1 MLLDSKCMI
10 TLGACLVGMT
20 LLVSG
25 CNQPAP
31 LPVGGAVDLSF
42 QQTAVGAG
50 RTNQT
55 SSNQGDT
62 SKSSNTTETN
72 NAQPAKAEVNQPV
85 VDAQTN
91 PMEANKPDTNK
102 LESNQADLKQSEATT
117 KQENKS
123 AASEADVNKSVSP
136 EPKTA
141 SEQLPAVS
149 GESGKD
155 VPRTAQAAAVS
166 TPAATVEPAVEPV
179 IQPAP
184 SEPVTQPA
192 SVPSQPISSEKTP
205 AVEKTAANI
214 IKDATKAA
222 TLTFKDLY
230 SDMTVR
236 GVKFSDKLTQLANK
250 KVEMTGYMAPPLTAK
265 VNFFVLTRVAMSICP
280 FCSTDADWPI
290 DIVVVSMPKGKEV
303 VPTEHQVKVTGTLS
317 IGSQTDETTGFVSL
331 IRIIADK
338 VEVLK

>member
-1 MLLDSKCMI
+1 MLLDSKCRI

-50 RTNQT
+50 KTNQT

-85 VDAQTN
+85 AAAQAN
-91 PMEANKPDTNK
+91 PMEANQPDANK
-102 LESNQADLKQSEATT
+102 SESNQADLKQSEATT

-141 SEQLPAVS
+141 SGQLPAVS
-149 GESGKD
+149 VESGKD
-155 VPRTAQAAAVS
+155 VPRTA
-166 TPAATVEPAVEPV
+166 PAATVEPAAEPV
-179 IQPAP
+179 TQPAP

-192 SVPSQPISSEKTP
+192 SVPTQPISSEKTP

-250 KVEMTGYMAPPLTAK
+250 KVEMTGFMAPPLTAK

>member
-31 LPVGGAVDLSF
+31 LRDGGAVDLSF
-42 QQTAVGAG
+42 QQTAVGTG
-50 RTNQT
+50 KTNQT
-55 SSNQGDT
+55 SSNQGDMN
-62 SKSSNTTETN
+62 KSSNTTETN
-72 NAQPAKAEVNQPV
+72 AEQAARSEVNQPKA
-85 VDAQTN
+85 DAQTN
-91 PMEANKPDTNK
+91 HLEANKLDTDK
-102 LESNQADLKQSEATT
+102 SESNQPDLKQSEVTT
-117 KQENKS
+117 KQENKP
-123 AASEADVNKSVSP
+123 AASVADVNKSVSP

-141 SEQLPAVS
+141 SEQQPPVS
-149 GESGKD
+149 GESGADLPMPEKSA
-155 VPRTAQAAAVS
+155 TAS
-166 TPAATVEPAVEPV
+166 TASESAVETV
-179 IQPAP
+179 TKPAP
-184 SEPVTQPA
+184 SEAASQPA
-192 SVPSQPISSEKTP
+192 STPSKPLSSEQTP
-205 AVEKTAANI
+205 AADKTAAVNI
-214 IKDATKAA
+214 VKDITKAA
-222 TLTFKDLY
+222 TITFKDLY

-250 KVEMTGYMAPPLTAK
+250 KVEMTGFMAPPLTAK

-303 VPTEHQVKVTGTLS
+303 IPTEHQVKVTGTLS
-317 IGSQTDETTGFVSL
+317 IGSQTDEETGFVSL

>member
-1 MLLDSKCMI
+1 M
-10 TLGACLVGMT
+10 
-20 LLVSG
+20 
-25 CNQPAP
+25 
-31 LPVGGAVDLSF
+31 SF

-50 RTNQT
+50 KTNQT
-55 SSNQGDT
+55 GSNQGDMN
-62 SKSSNTTETN
+62 KSSNTAETDA
-72 NAQPAKAEVNQPV
+72 AQAARAEVNQPKA
-85 VDAQTN
+85 DTQTN
-91 PMEANKPDTNK
+91 HLEEANKLDTNK
-102 LESNQADLKQSEATT
+102 SESNQPDLKPSEVTT
-117 KQENKS
+117 KQENKPAVS
-123 AASEADVNKSVSP
+123 VADVNKSVSP

-166 TPAATVEPAVEPV
+166 TPAAVEPAAEPV
-179 IQPAP
+179 NQPAP
-184 SEPVTQPA
+184 SEPATQPA
-192 SVPSQPISSEKTP
+192 SVPSQPMSSEKTP
-205 AVEKTAANI
+205 AAEKTAANI

-250 KVEMTGYMAPPLTAK
+250 KVEMTGFMAPPLTAK

-303 VPTEHQVKVTGTLS
+303 IPTEHQVKVTGTLS
-317 IGSQTDETTGFVSL
+317 IGSQTDEATGFVSL